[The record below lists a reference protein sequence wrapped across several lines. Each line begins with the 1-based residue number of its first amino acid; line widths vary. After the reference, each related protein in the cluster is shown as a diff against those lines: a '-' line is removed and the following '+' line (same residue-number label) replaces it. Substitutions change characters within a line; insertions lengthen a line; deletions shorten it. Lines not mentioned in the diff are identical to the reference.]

1 MQFLFFELK
10 IKNCLRIL
18 DLLKVFYEVTNLIF
32 KLNLKVENGERNDK
46 STRNFN
52 FEAGKIIDVEGL
64 GVLST
69 PRFLFLRDLHKS
81 LDGNQCCK
89 FFPANV
95 MVPINPGQKTPR
107 RQIVFESIFS
117 RNAFNDLKM
126 VRKM

>member
-1 MQFLFFELK
+1 MQILFFELE

-46 STRNFN
+46 STRSFN
-52 FEAGKIIDVEGL
+52 FEAWKIIDVEGL
-64 GVLST
+64 GVLNT

-95 MVPINPGQKTPR
+95 MVPINPGQKHPGDKLYLK
-107 RQIVFESIFS
+107 VFFGGMHLMIWEW
-117 RNAFNDLKM
+117 
-126 VRKM
+126 